1 MRFVFPQKKKK
12 NLDEKIAYDNYIKMK
27 DDEY

>member
-1 MRFVFPQKKKK
+1 MHCIVMFPKKK
-12 NLDEKIAYDNYIKMK
+12 NLDEKISYENYIKMK